1 MESTADLIKK
11 ATDQMS
17 TLVRDEIRLAQA
29 ELAEKGRHAGIGF
42 GMFGGAAMA
51 LHFGVAAL
59 LVAAGLAL
67 ARVMPGWAAALV
79 VGVALLVIA
88 AVEALLGRRHFK
100 QTTPLKPERA
110 IRGVRSDIDTLRSPR

>member
-29 ELAEKGRHAGIGF
+29 ELAEKGRHAGIGI

-51 LHFGVAAL
+51 LHFGIAAL

-67 ARVMPGWAAALV
+67 GRVMPGWAAALII
-79 VGVALLVIA
+79 GVALLLIA
-88 AVEALLGRRHFK
+88 GVEALIGRRHFQ
-100 QTTPLKPERA
+100 QTTPLKPERT
-110 IRGVRSDIDTLRSPR
+110 IRSVQSDIDTMRSSR